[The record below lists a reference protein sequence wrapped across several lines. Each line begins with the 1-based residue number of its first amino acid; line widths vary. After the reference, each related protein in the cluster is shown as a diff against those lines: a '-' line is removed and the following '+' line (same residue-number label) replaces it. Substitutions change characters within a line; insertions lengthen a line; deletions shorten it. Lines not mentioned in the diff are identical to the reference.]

1 MGQNS
6 SISSGGSSGGPVRV
20 MLWGIPR
27 SLSTAFVKCFD
38 TMENAEIFLE
48 PFSSAYFFGPEKRC
62 PTVEGLQTPE
72 DPEYKYGW
80 VKKQLEAEFQGKELI
95 FCKDMGFAID
105 GRYDAIPD
113 GYQHTFIIRKPVKA
127 LLSYHKVVNSYPHHT
142 EEVSV
147 KYGLSKGLAYKELY
161 DLYEHIC
168 KTTGKK
174 PIIID
179 ADDLCQNPEAV
190 LRRYCKAIGVK
201 FSKSML
207 SWKQYDAV
215 NPEWHCSPSFSMLN
229 NAMKTYSRALQ
240 SKTFAA
246 DSTRPQIPENE
257 LPEGVRECVSEV
269 QDYYNKM
276 FEQRLKVPLK

>member
-1 MGQNS
+1 MGQISAKNS
-6 SISSGGSSGGPVRV
+6 SGNGPTRV
-20 MLWGIPR
+20 MLWGVPR

-38 TMENAEIFLE
+38 ALENTEIFLE

-62 PTVEGLQTPE
+62 PTVEGVQTPE

-80 VKKQLEAEFQGKELI
+80 VKKQLEAEYKGKDVV

-105 GRYDAIPD
+105 GRYDAIPE
-113 GYQHTFIIRKPVKA
+113 GFRHTFIIRKPSKA
-127 LLSYHKVVNSYPHHT
+127 LMSYHKVVNSYPNHT

-147 KYGLSKGLAYKELY
+147 KYGLSKGYAYKELF

-179 ADDLCQNPEAV
+179 SDDLCRNPEAV
-190 LRRYCKAIGVK
+190 LRKYCKAVGVK

-207 SWKQYDAV
+207 SWKKYDAV
-215 NPEWHCSPSFSMLN
+215 SESWHCSPSFSMLN
-229 NAMKTYSRALQ
+229 NAMKTYSRAL
-240 SKTFAA
+240 S
-246 DSTRPQIPENE
+246 STGFSATSNKKETPENE
-257 LPEGVRECVSEV
+257 LPDGVKECVKEV

-276 FEQRLKVPLK
+276 YEQRLIVK